1 MRELY
6 DLPMMFTPEERD
18 RVERQVLEWAHADSR
33 VVAGAV
39 VGSRAHY
46 PGDRFSD
53 LDLTFGVEAGCPI
66 SEVLD
71 DWSQRLVE
79 QYRAVHLFDLP
90 SGAALYRVFLLPGCL
105 QLDLSF
111 APADAFGAI
120 GPEFRL
126 LFGDA
131 IQQPSPPAPDVR
143 QLFGY
148 GVHHAVRAR
157 ICIERQRYWHAE
169 DWISALRD
177 YALTMACVRLGLPA
191 HFGRGFDGLPDA
203 IRAAA
208 ASALVR
214 SIERQ
219 DLLNALQCATNL
231 LVSESLAASVSTPD
245 LVRELHDLTASD

>member
-1 MRELY
+1 
-6 DLPMMFTPEERD
+6 MMFTPEERD
-18 RVERQVLEWAHADSR
+18 RVERQVLDWAHADSR
-33 VVAGAV
+33 VVAGAI
-39 VGSRAHY
+39 VGSRAHH

-53 LDLTFGVEAGCPI
+53 LDLTFGIAAGCPI

-111 APADAFGAI
+111 APAAAFGAI
-120 GPEFRL
+120 GPQFRL
-126 LFGDA
+126 LFGNA
-131 IQQPSPPAPDVR
+131 IEQAPPAAPDVR

-157 ICIERQRYWHAE
+157 ICVERQRYWHAE
-169 DWISALRD
+169 YWISGVRD

-203 IRAAA
+203 LRTAA

-214 SIERQ
+214 SLERG
-219 DLLNALQCATNL
+219 DLLSALRCATDL
-231 LVSESLAASVSTPD
+231 LLSEAAAASVAPPGLVQD
-245 LVRELHDLTASD
+245 LQEVVANG

>member
-1 MRELY
+1 
-6 DLPMMFTPEERD
+6 MFTPEERD
-18 RVERQVLEWAHADSR
+18 RIERQVLEWAHADSR
-33 VVAGAV
+33 LVAGAV
-39 VGSRAHY
+39 VGSRAHH

-53 LDLTFGVEAGCPI
+53 LDLTFAVEAGRPI

-126 LFGDA
+126 LFGNA
-131 IQQPSPPAPDVR
+131 IEHAAPAAPDVR
-143 QLFGY
+143 ELFGY

-169 DWISALRD
+169 YWISGVRD

-191 HFGRGFDGLPDA
+191 HYGRGFDGLPDA
-203 IRAAA
+203 IRTAA

-214 SIERQ
+214 SIDRQ
-219 DLLNALQCATNL
+219 DLLNALRSATDL
-231 LVSESLAASVSTPD
+231 LLSEAVVVSVSSPELVQD
-245 LVRELHDLTASD
+245 LQHLTATK

>member
-1 MRELY
+1 
-6 DLPMMFTPEERD
+6 MMFRPEERD
-18 RVERQVLEWAHADSR
+18 RVERQVLEWAHADAR

-39 VGSRAHY
+39 VGSRAHD

-53 LDLTFGVEAGCPI
+53 LDLTFGVAAGCSI

-71 DWSQRLVE
+71 GWSRRLIE
-79 QYRAVHLFDLP
+79 QYKAVHLFDLP

-111 APADAFGAI
+111 APAAAFGAI
-120 GPEFRL
+120 GPQFRL

-131 IQQPSPPAPDVR
+131 IEQPSPAAPDVH

-157 ICIERQRYWHAE
+157 ICVERQRYWHAE
-169 DWISALRD
+169 YWISGVRD

-191 HFGRGFDGLPDA
+191 YFGRGFDGLPDA
-203 IRAAA
+203 IRTAAA
-208 ASALVR
+208 AALVR
-214 SIERQ
+214 TLERGH
-219 DLLNALQCATNL
+219 LLNALRCATDL
-231 LVSESLAASVSTPD
+231 LLSEAASASVAPPR
-245 LVRELHDLTASD
+245 LVQELQELMADD

>member
-1 MRELY
+1 
-6 DLPMMFTPEERD
+6 MMFTPEERD

-39 VGSRAHY
+39 VGSRAHH

-53 LDLTFGVEAGCPI
+53 LDLTFGVETDCPI

-111 APADAFGAI
+111 APATAFGAI
-120 GPEFRL
+120 GPQFRL
-126 LFGDA
+126 LFGNA
-131 IQQPSPPAPDVR
+131 IEQAAPAAPEVR

-157 ICIERQRYWHAE
+157 ICVERQRYWHAE
-169 DWISALRD
+169 YWISGVRD

-203 IRAAA
+203 IRTAA

-214 SIERQ
+214 SIARG
-219 DLLNALQCATNL
+219 DLLKALRSATGL
-231 LVSESLAASVSTPD
+231 LLSEAAAASVSTPD
-245 LVRELHDLTASD
+245 LVHELQDLMAGD